1 MWGGVTP
8 YVLLLL
14 ICLLEAEFH
23 RLLPAVGV
31 GNSPESEK
39 VPEIA
44 QADNCSQEG
53 EVILLV
59 SRCSLTKG
67 RAWDMFLGPE
77 TRPKGEALGQKR
89 WELWSVA
96 FILEPVPILTSPS
109 LLHTVAGAHVYYQ
122 ERAGS
127 EDPPGSDPACFASL
141 PSCSFPLAGTLLLGN
156 FF

>member
-1 MWGGVTP
+1 
-8 YVLLLL
+8 
-14 ICLLEAEFH
+14 
-23 RLLPAVGV
+23 
-31 GNSPESEK
+31 
-39 VPEIA
+39 
-44 QADNCSQEG
+44 
-53 EVILLV
+53 
-59 SRCSLTKG
+59 
-67 RAWDMFLGPE
+67 MFLGPE